1 MEFFIEKWITESGF
15 VPLPFNG
22 EQQCR
27 SIMRTSPR
35 RPLILKRRKLTLPQ
49 KDESS
54 TSARDEKRGRD
65 ERTPKQEHSQ
75 EDEHNRQPRDKRDCS
90 LQKFPAG
97 IKIIDHPTMPNT
109 QVVAIPTN
117 ADIQSIIEALTAK
130 GKECGNKGPNKFI
143 LISSGGTSRS
153 AGPAP
158 SQHLPSEK
166 KASAAIKAAGGQERD
181 KNVTQT
187 VGLAGLRG
195 LLVSMQSYD
204 QGKAVDVVYLDFS
217 KAFDIVSHSILLEKL
232 AAHGL
237 DMCRVHWVKNWLD
250 GWAQRV
256 VVNGVKSSWWL
267 VTSGVPQD
275 SVLGPILL
283 NICVSD
289 LDEGISS
296 GETTGSVL
304 DNSLTNIQWLGKM
317 RSDGLN
323 PSSVKQDTEKEN
335 QMPLQERIKSEEAAA
350 IPAAAASSSWQN
362 SVSERPPY
370 SYMAMI
376 QFAIN
381 STEKKRMTLKDIY
394 TWIEDHFPYFKHIA
408 KPGWKN
414 SIRHNLSLHDMF
426 VRETSANGKI
436 SFWTIHPDANRC
448 LTLDQVFKQ
457 QKSRLP
463 DPLKN
468 IGSKT
473 EPQNSRRKMKPLLPR
488 VNSYLV
494 PIQFPLSQ
502 PLVLQPSMKVPLSM
516 AQGASLSSSETLQSN
531 KRVRIAPKLSLST
544 EESPSLPTA
553 AIKEESQCDE
563 GLFSPT
569 RSLEEN
575 SSQPGEELASFPEDV
590 CIKEEAHSQ
599 MDDWLSP
606 FASSITVKEEPGLFL
621 PDSSTKEKKQFTTL
635 KSPPKAVSDSLVI
648 KRRERQEMGRSR
660 RKQHLALPCSEEPV
674 LVLPESNSFDPFRL
688 GADRPFPVEN
698 QPLEN
703 ISQLNC
709 SQGEEGAFKTPVKE
723 MFTKLPVSS
732 TPSKVS
738 ATTTPSLEGLDTWKS
753 ASLAKGSHELDFSP
767 VKTLQLPFTPLQ
779 DNQDLLAFNCTPL
792 KNPLFDSPQELLN
805 TESSDMVHASLISS
819 PALVREPA
827 KQSSVELAASGFT
840 ENRSFMEGLI
850 LDTMNDSL
858 SKILLDISF
867 PGLEDE
873 NLGTDISWSQL
884 IPELK

>member
-1 MEFFIEKWITESGF
+1 
-15 VPLPFNG
+15 
-22 EQQCR
+22 
-27 SIMRTSPR
+27 MRTSPR
-35 RPLILKRRKLTLPQ
+35 RPLILKRRKLTIPEN
-49 KDESS
+49 DESS
-54 TSARDEKRGRD
+54 TSARDENRGQD
-65 ERTPKQEHSQ
+65 EKAPKEEHRQ
-75 EDEHNRQPRDKRDCS
+75 EDQHNQQPRDKRDCG

-130 GKECGNKGPNKFI
+130 GKECGNNGPNKFI

-166 KASAAIKAAGGQERD
+166 KDSAAVKAAVSQERE
-181 KNVTQT
+181 KNVAQT
-187 VGLAGLRG
+187 PGLAGSTALW
-195 LLVSMQSYD
+195 
-204 QGKAVDVVYLDFS
+204 
-217 KAFDIVSHSILLEKL
+217 H
-232 AAHGL
+232 
-237 DMCRVHWVKNWLD
+237 
-250 GWAQRV
+250 
-256 VVNGVKSSWWL
+256 
-267 VTSGVPQD
+267 SGVDPVAGQEQET
-275 SVLGPILL
+275 
-283 NICVSD
+283 N
-289 LDEGISS
+289 SS
-296 GETTGSVL
+296 GETMSSVL

-323 PSSVKQDTEKEN
+323 PSSVKEDTEKEN
-335 QMPLQERIKSEEAAA
+335 QMPLQERVKVTAAAA
-350 IPAAAASSSWQN
+350 IPTATESSSWQDL
-362 SVSERPPY
+362 VSERPPY

-394 TWIEDHFPYFKHIA
+394 TWIEDHFPYFKHVA

-448 LTLDQVFKQ
+448 LTLDQVFKPLDLGSPTSPEYSESQ

-468 IGSKT
+468 MGSKT

-516 AQGASLSSSETLQSN
+516 AQGASLYSSETLQSN
-531 KRVRIAPKLSLST
+531 KRVCIAPKMSLSA
-544 EESPSLPTA
+544 EESPSLPA
-553 AIKEESQCDE
+553 AVKEEGQCEED
-563 GLFSPT
+563 LFSPT
-569 RSLEEN
+569 HSVQEN
-575 SSQPGEELASFPEDV
+575 SSQPGEELSCFPEGA
-590 CIKEEAHSQ
+590 CIKEEEGSQ
-599 MDDWLSP
+599 LDPWLSP
-606 FASSITVKEEPGLFL
+606 FASTLTVKEEPTLFL
-621 PDSSTKEKKQFTTL
+621 PDSSTKERKQFTTL
-635 KSPPKAVSDSLVI
+635 KSPSKAVSDSLVI
-648 KRRERQEMGRSR
+648 KRRERREVGRSR
-660 RKQHLALPCSEEPV
+660 RKQRLALPCSEEPV
-674 LVLPESNSFDPFRL
+674 LVVPESSSFDPFRL
-688 GADRPFPVEN
+688 GADHPFPQKN

-703 ISQLNC
+703 ISQLSC
-709 SQGEEGAFKTPVKE
+709 SQGEEGAFKTPVKDI
-723 MFTKLPVSS
+723 FSKLPVSS

-738 ATTTPSLEGLDTWKS
+738 ATTTPSLEVLDPWKS

-779 DNQDLLAFNCTPL
+779 DNQDLLGFNSTPL
-792 KNPLFDSPQELLN
+792 KNPLFDSPRELLN
-805 TESSDMVHASLISS
+805 TESSDMVLVPLTSS
-819 PALVREPA
+819 PAWIRDTS
-827 KQSSVELAASGFT
+827 KQSSVELTVSGFT
-840 ENRSFMEGLI
+840 ENRSLMEGLI

>member
-1 MEFFIEKWITESGF
+1 
-15 VPLPFNG
+15 
-22 EQQCR
+22 
-27 SIMRTSPR
+27 MRTSPR

-49 KDESS
+49 NDESS
-54 TSARDEKRGRD
+54 TSARDENRGQD
-65 ERTPKQEHSQ
+65 EKAPKQEHRQ
-75 EDEHNRQPRDKRDCS
+75 EDQHSRQPRDKRDCG

-130 GKECGNKGPNKFI
+130 GKECGNNGPNKFI

-166 KASAAIKAAGGQERD
+166 KARAAIKAAVSQERE
-181 KNVTQT
+181 KNVAQAP
-187 VGLAGLRG
+187 GLAGSTALW
-195 LLVSMQSYD
+195 
-204 QGKAVDVVYLDFS
+204 
-217 KAFDIVSHSILLEKL
+217 H
-232 AAHGL
+232 
-237 DMCRVHWVKNWLD
+237 
-250 GWAQRV
+250 
-256 VVNGVKSSWWL
+256 
-267 VTSGVPQD
+267 SGVHPVVGQEQET
-275 SVLGPILL
+275 
-283 NICVSD
+283 N
-289 LDEGISS
+289 SS
-296 GETTGSVL
+296 GETMSSVL

-323 PSSVKQDTEKEN
+323 PSSVKEDTEKEN
-335 QMPLQERIKSEEAAA
+335 QMPLRERVKVT
-350 IPAAAASSSWQN
+350 AAAAVPTAAESPSWQD

-394 TWIEDHFPYFKHIA
+394 TWIEDHFPYFRHVA

-448 LTLDQVFKQ
+448 LTLDQVFKPLDLGSPTSPEYSESQ
-457 QKSRLP
+457 QKNRLP

-468 IGSKT
+468 MGSKT
-473 EPQNSRRKMKPLLPR
+473 EPLNSRRKMKPLLPR

-502 PLVLQPSMKVPLSM
+502 PLVLQPSVKVPLSM
-516 AQGASLSSSETLQSN
+516 AQGASLNSSETLQSN
-531 KRVRIAPKLSLST
+531 KRVCIIPKMSLSAG
-544 EESPSLPTA
+544 ESPCLPPA
-553 AIKEESQCDE
+553 AVKEEAQCDA

-569 RSLEEN
+569 HSIQEN
-575 SSQPGEELASFPEDV
+575 SSQPGEELSSFPEGACV
-590 CIKEEAHSQ
+590 KEEECSQ
-599 MDDWLSP
+599 LDPWLSP
-606 FASSITVKEEPGLFL
+606 FASTVTVKEEPSLFF
-621 PDSSTKEKKQFTTL
+621 PDSSPKERKQFTTL

-648 KRRERQEMGRSR
+648 KRRERREVGRSR
-660 RKQHLALPCSEEPV
+660 RKQRLALPCSEEPV
-674 LVLPESNSFDPFRL
+674 LVLPESSGLDPFQL
-688 GADRPFPVEN
+688 GAECPFPQEN
-698 QPLEN
+698 QPLES
-703 ISQLNC
+703 ISQLSC
-709 SQGEEGAFKTPVKE
+709 SQGEEGAFKTPVKDV
-723 MFTKLPVSS
+723 FGKLPVSS

-738 ATTTPSLEGLDTWKS
+738 ATTTPSLEVLDPWKS
-753 ASLAKGSHELDFSP
+753 ASLAKASHELDFSP

-779 DNQDLLAFNCTPL
+779 DNQDLLSFNSTPL
-792 KNPLFDSPQELLN
+792 KNPLFDSPRELLN
-805 TESSDMVHASLISS
+805 TESSDMVLVPLTSS
-819 PALVREPA
+819 PAFIRDTP
-827 KQSSVELAASGFT
+827 KQSSVELTASGFT
-840 ENRSFMEGLI
+840 ENRSLMEGLI

>member
-1 MEFFIEKWITESGF
+1 
-15 VPLPFNG
+15 
-22 EQQCR
+22 
-27 SIMRTSPR
+27 MRTSPR

-49 KDESS
+49 NDVSS
-54 TSARDEKRGRD
+54 TAARDENRGQD
-65 ERTPKQEHSQ
+65 EKAPKQEHKQ
-75 EDEHNRQPRDKRDCS
+75 EDQHNRQPRDKRDCG

-130 GKECGNKGPNKFI
+130 GKECGNNGPNKFI

-158 SQHLPSEK
+158 SQHLSSEK
-166 KASAAIKAAGGQERD
+166 KASAAIKAADSQEREKNVAQTPALAGSTALWHSGIDPVAGQEQET
-181 KNVTQT
+181 N
-187 VGLAGLRG
+187 
-195 LLVSMQSYD
+195 
-204 QGKAVDVVYLDFS
+204 
-217 KAFDIVSHSILLEKL
+217 
-232 AAHGL
+232 
-237 DMCRVHWVKNWLD
+237 
-250 GWAQRV
+250 
-256 VVNGVKSSWWL
+256 
-267 VTSGVPQD
+267 
-275 SVLGPILL
+275 
-283 NICVSD
+283 
-289 LDEGISS
+289 SS
-296 GETTGSVL
+296 GETISSVL

-323 PSSVKQDTEKEN
+323 PSSVKEDTEKEN
-335 QMPLQERIKSEEAAA
+335 QVPLQERVKVKEAAA
-350 IPAAAASSSWQN
+350 VSSSWQD

-394 TWIEDHFPYFKHIA
+394 TWIEDHFPYFKHVA

-448 LTLDQVFKQ
+448 LTLDQVFKPLDSGSSTSSEYSESQ

-468 IGSKT
+468 MGSKT

-502 PLVLQPSMKVPLSM
+502 PLVLQPSVKIPLSM
-516 AQGASLSSSETLQSN
+516 AQGASLNSSETLQSN
-531 KRVRIAPKLSLST
+531 KRVRIATKMSLSA
-544 EESPSLPTA
+544 EESPCLPTA
-553 AIKEESQCDE
+553 AVKEEGQCDE
-563 GLFSPT
+563 GLLPPT
-569 RSLEEN
+569 HSIQEN
-575 SSQPGEELASFPEDV
+575 SSQPGEKLSSFPEGA
-590 CIKEEAHSQ
+590 CIKEEESSQ
-599 MDDWLSP
+599 LDHWLSP
-606 FASSITVKEEPGLFL
+606 FASTVTVKEEPSLFL
-621 PDSSTKEKKQFTTL
+621 PDSSPKERKQFTTL
-635 KSPPKAVSDSLVI
+635 KSPSKAVSDSLVI
-648 KRRERQEMGRSR
+648 KRRERREVGRSR
-660 RKQHLALPCSEEPV
+660 RKQRLALPCSEEPV
-674 LVLPESNSFDPFRL
+674 LVLPESSSSFDPFRL
-688 GADRPFPVEN
+688 GADRPFPQEN

-703 ISQLNC
+703 ISQLSC
-709 SQGEEGAFKTPVKE
+709 SRGEEGAFKTPVKNI
-723 MFTKLPVSS
+723 FSKLPVSS

-738 ATTTPSLEGLDTWKS
+738 ATTTPSLEVLDPWKS

-779 DNQDLLAFNCTPL
+779 DNQDLLGFNSTPL
-792 KNPLFDSPQELLN
+792 KNPLFDSPRELLN
-805 TESSDMVHASLISS
+805 TESSDMVHVPLTSS
-819 PALVREPA
+819 PAFIRDTSR
-827 KQSSVELAASGFT
+827 QSSVELTASGFT
-840 ENRSFMEGLI
+840 ENRSLMEGLI

>member
-1 MEFFIEKWITESGF
+1 
-15 VPLPFNG
+15 
-22 EQQCR
+22 
-27 SIMRTSPR
+27 MRTSPR

-54 TSARDEKRGRD
+54 TSARDENRGQD
-65 ERTPKQEHSQ
+65 EKTPKQEHRQ
-75 EDEHNRQPRDKRDCS
+75 EDQHNRQPRDKRDCG

-130 GKECGNKGPNKFI
+130 GKECGNNGPNKFI

-153 AGPAP
+153 AAPAP

-166 KASAAIKAAGGQERD
+166 KANAAIKAADGLERE
-181 KNVTQT
+181 KNVAQT
-187 VGLAGLRG
+187 PGLAGSTALW
-195 LLVSMQSYD
+195 
-204 QGKAVDVVYLDFS
+204 
-217 KAFDIVSHSILLEKL
+217 H
-232 AAHGL
+232 
-237 DMCRVHWVKNWLD
+237 
-250 GWAQRV
+250 
-256 VVNGVKSSWWL
+256 
-267 VTSGVPQD
+267 SGVDPLVGQEQK
-275 SVLGPILL
+275 S
-283 NICVSD
+283 N
-289 LDEGISS
+289 SS
-296 GETTGSVL
+296 GETMSSAL

-323 PSSVKQDTEKEN
+323 PSSVKEDTEKEN
-335 QMPLQERIKSEEAAA
+335 QMPLRETVKVTAAAAA
-350 IPAAAASSSWQN
+350 IPTAAASSSWQD

-394 TWIEDHFPYFKHIA
+394 TWIEDHFPYFKHVA

-448 LTLDQVFKQ
+448 LTLDQVFKPLDLGSPTSPEYSESQ

-468 IGSKT
+468 MGSKT

-516 AQGASLSSSETLQSN
+516 AQGASLTSLETLQSN
-531 KRVRIAPKLSLST
+531 KRVRIAPKMSLSA

-553 AIKEESQCDE
+553 VVKEEGHSDE

-569 RSLEEN
+569 HSVQDN
-575 SSQPGEELASFPEDV
+575 SSQPGEELSSFPEDA
-590 CIKEEAHSQ
+590 CIKEEEGSQ
-599 MDDWLSP
+599 LGDWLSP
-606 FASSITVKEEPGLFL
+606 FASTVTVKEEPSLFL
-621 PDSSTKEKKQFTTL
+621 PDSSTKERKQFTTL
-635 KSPPKAVSDSLVI
+635 KSPPKAISDSAVI
-648 KRRERQEMGRSR
+648 KRRERREVGRSR
-660 RKQHLALPCSEEPV
+660 RKQRLALPCSEEPV
-674 LVLPESNSFDPFRL
+674 LVFPEGSGFDPFRL
-688 GADRPFPVEN
+688 GADRPFPQEN

-703 ISQLNC
+703 VSQLSC
-709 SQGEEGAFKTPVKE
+709 SQGEEGAFKTPVKD
-723 MFTKLPVSS
+723 MFSKLPVSS

-738 ATTTPSLEGLDTWKS
+738 ATTTLSLEGLDPWKS

-767 VKTLQLPFTPLQ
+767 VKTLHLPFTPLQ
-779 DNQDLLAFNCTPL
+779 DNQDLLGFNSTPL
-792 KNPLFDSPQELLN
+792 KNPLFDSPRELLN
-805 TESSDMVHASLISS
+805 TESSDMVHVPLTSS
-819 PALVREPA
+819 PLFIRDTS
-827 KQSSVELAASGFT
+827 KQSSVELTASGFT
-840 ENRSFMEGLI
+840 ENRSLMEGLI

>member
-1 MEFFIEKWITESGF
+1 
-15 VPLPFNG
+15 
-22 EQQCR
+22 
-27 SIMRTSPR
+27 MRTSPR
-35 RPLILKRRKLTLPQ
+35 RPLILKRRKLALPQ
-49 KDESS
+49 NDESS
-54 TSARDEKRGRD
+54 TSARDEKRGQD
-65 ERTPKQEHSQ
+65 EKAPKQEHRQ
-75 EDEHNRQPRDKRDCS
+75 EDQHNRQPRDKRDGG

-130 GKECGNKGPNKFI
+130 GKECGNNGPNKFI

-166 KASAAIKAAGGQERD
+166 KSSAAIRAAVIQERE
-181 KNVTQT
+181 KNVAQT
-187 VGLAGLRG
+187 SGLAG
-195 LLVSMQSYD
+195 
-204 QGKAVDVVYLDFS
+204 
-217 KAFDIVSHSILLEKL
+217 
-232 AAHGL
+232 
-237 DMCRVHWVKNWLD
+237 
-250 GWAQRV
+250 
-256 VVNGVKSSWWL
+256 
-267 VTSGVPQD
+267 
-275 SVLGPILL
+275 
-283 NICVSD
+283 
-289 LDEGISS
+289 S
-296 GETTGSVL
+296 GETMSSVL

-323 PSSVKQDTEKEN
+323 PSSVKEDTEKEN
-335 QMPLQERIKSEEAAA
+335 QIPLQERVKTEEEAAA
-350 IPAAAASSSWQN
+350 AAIPTAAGSSSWQD

-381 STEKKRMTLKDIY
+381 STERKRMTLKDIY
-394 TWIEDHFPYFKHIA
+394 TWIEDHFPYFKHVA

-448 LTLDQVFKQ
+448 LTLDQVFK
-457 QKSRLP
+457 
-463 DPLKN
+463 
-468 IGSKT
+468 
-473 EPQNSRRKMKPLLPR
+473 M
-488 VNSYLV
+488 
-494 PIQFPLSQ
+494 
-502 PLVLQPSMKVPLSM
+502 
-516 AQGASLSSSETLQSN
+516 SLS
-531 KRVRIAPKLSLST
+531 A

-553 AIKEESQCDE
+553 VVKEEGQCDE
-563 GLFSPT
+563 GLFSP
-569 RSLEEN
+569 SHSVQEN
-575 SSQPGEELASFPEDV
+575 SSQPGEELSSFPEGACV
-590 CIKEEAHSQ
+590 KEEEGSQ
-599 MDDWLSP
+599 LDPWLSP
-606 FASSITVKEEPGLFL
+606 FASTVTVKEEPSLFL
-621 PDSSTKEKKQFTTL
+621 PDSSTKERKQFTTL

-648 KRRERQEMGRSR
+648 KRRERREVGRSR
-660 RKQHLALPCSEEPV
+660 RKQHLALSRSEEPV
-674 LVLPESNSFDPFRL
+674 LVLPESSSFDSFRL
-688 GADRPFPVEN
+688 GADRPFPQEN

-703 ISQLNC
+703 ISQLSC
-709 SQGEEGAFKTPVKE
+709 SQGEEAAFKTPVKDI
-723 MFTKLPVSS
+723 FSKLPVSS

-738 ATTTPSLEGLDTWKS
+738 ATTTPSLEVLDPWKS

-779 DNQDLLAFNCTPL
+779 DNQDLLGFNSTPL
-792 KNPLFDSPQELLN
+792 KNPLFDSPRELLN
-805 TESSDMVHASLISS
+805 TESSDMVLVPLTSS
-819 PALVREPA
+819 PAFIRDTS
-827 KQSSVELAASGFT
+827 KQSAVELAASGFT
-840 ENRSFMEGLI
+840 ENRSLMEGLI

>member
-1 MEFFIEKWITESGF
+1 
-15 VPLPFNG
+15 
-22 EQQCR
+22 
-27 SIMRTSPR
+27 MRTSPR

-49 KDESS
+49 NDESS
-54 TSARDEKRGRD
+54 TSARDENRGQD
-65 ERTPKQEHSQ
+65 EKAPKQEHRQ
-75 EDEHNRQPRDKRDCS
+75 EDQHNSQPRDKRDCG

-130 GKECGNKGPNKFI
+130 GKECGNNGPNKFI
-143 LISSGGTSRS
+143 LVSSGGTSRS
-153 AGPAP
+153 ARPAP

-166 KASAAIKAAGGQERD
+166 KASAAIKAADGQERE
-181 KNVTQT
+181 KNVAQT
-187 VGLAGLRG
+187 PGLAGSTALRH
-195 LLVSMQSYD
+195 S
-204 QGKAVDVVYLDFS
+204 VDPVVGQEQES
-217 KAFDIVSHSILLEKL
+217 
-232 AAHGL
+232 
-237 DMCRVHWVKNWLD
+237 N
-250 GWAQRV
+250 
-256 VVNGVKSSWWL
+256 
-267 VTSGVPQD
+267 
-275 SVLGPILL
+275 
-283 NICVSD
+283 
-289 LDEGISS
+289 SS
-296 GETTGSVL
+296 GETMSSVL

-323 PSSVKQDTEKEN
+323 PSSVKEETEKEN
-335 QMPLQERIKSEEAAA
+335 QMPLQERVKVTVAAG
-350 IPAAAASSSWQN
+350 IPTAAASSSWQD

-394 TWIEDHFPYFKHIA
+394 TWIEDHFPYFKHVA

-448 LTLDQVFKQ
+448 LTLDQVFKPLDLGSPTSPEYSESQ
-457 QKSRLP
+457 QKSHLP
-463 DPLKN
+463 DPLRN
-468 IGSKT
+468 TGSKT

-516 AQGASLSSSETLQSN
+516 AQGASLNSLETLQSN
-531 KRVRIAPKLSLST
+531 KRVRIAPKISLSA
-544 EESPSLPTA
+544 EESSSLPTA
-553 AIKEESQCDE
+553 AVKEEGQCDE

-569 RSLEEN
+569 HSVQEN
-575 SSQPGEELASFPEDV
+575 SSQPGEELSSFPEGA
-590 CIKEEAHSQ
+590 CIKEEEGSQ
-599 MDDWLSP
+599 PDDWLSP
-606 FASSITVKEEPGLFL
+606 FASTVTVKEEPSLFL
-621 PDSSTKEKKQFTTL
+621 PDSSTKERKQFTTL
-635 KSPPKAVSDSLVI
+635 KSPSKAVSDSLVI
-648 KRRERQEMGRSR
+648 KRRERQEVGRSR
-660 RKQHLALPCSEEPV
+660 RKQHLARPCSEEPV
-674 LVLPESNSFDPFRL
+674 LVLPESNGFDPFRL
-688 GADRPFPVEN
+688 GADRPFPQEN

-703 ISQLNC
+703 VSQLSC
-709 SQGEEGAFKTPVKE
+709 SQGEEGAFKTPVKDV
-723 MFTKLPVSS
+723 FSKLPVSS

-779 DNQDLLAFNCTPL
+779 DNQDLLGFNSTPL
-792 KNPLFDSPQELLN
+792 KNPLFDSPRELLN
-805 TESSDMVHASLISS
+805 TESSDMVHVPLTSS
-819 PALVREPA
+819 PAFICDTS
-827 KQSSVELAASGFT
+827 KQSSVELTASGFT
-840 ENRSFMEGLI
+840 ENRSLMEGLI

>member
-1 MEFFIEKWITESGF
+1 
-15 VPLPFNG
+15 
-22 EQQCR
+22 
-27 SIMRTSPR
+27 MRTSPR

-49 KDESS
+49 NDESS
-54 TSARDEKRGRD
+54 TSARDENRGQD
-65 ERTPKQEHSQ
+65 EKAPKEEHRQ
-75 EDEHNRQPRDKRDCS
+75 EDQHNRQPRDKRDCG

-130 GKECGNKGPNKFI
+130 GKECGNNGPNKFI

-166 KASAAIKAAGGQERD
+166 KASAAIKAAVSQEREKNVAQMPALAGSTAPWHSGVDPVVGQEQET
-181 KNVTQT
+181 N
-187 VGLAGLRG
+187 
-195 LLVSMQSYD
+195 
-204 QGKAVDVVYLDFS
+204 
-217 KAFDIVSHSILLEKL
+217 
-232 AAHGL
+232 
-237 DMCRVHWVKNWLD
+237 
-250 GWAQRV
+250 
-256 VVNGVKSSWWL
+256 
-267 VTSGVPQD
+267 
-275 SVLGPILL
+275 
-283 NICVSD
+283 
-289 LDEGISS
+289 SS
-296 GETTGSVL
+296 GETMSSVL

-323 PSSVKQDTEKEN
+323 PSSVKEDTEKEN
-335 QMPLQERIKSEEAAA
+335 QMPLQERVKTEEEAAA
-350 IPAAAASSSWQN
+350 AIPTAAESSSWQD

-394 TWIEDHFPYFKHIA
+394 TWIEDHFPYFKHVA

-448 LTLDQVFKQ
+448 LTLDQVFKPLDLGSPTSPEYSESQ
-457 QKSRLP
+457 QKNRLP

-468 IGSKT
+468 MGSKT

-502 PLVLQPSMKVPLSM
+502 PLVLQPSVKVPLSM
-516 AQGASLSSSETLQSN
+516 AQGASLNSLETSQSN
-531 KRVRIAPKLSLST
+531 KCVCIAPKMSLPA

-553 AIKEESQCDE
+553 AVKEEGQCDA

-569 RSLEEN
+569 HSVQN
-575 SSQPGEELASFPEDV
+575 SSQPGEELSSFPEGACV
-590 CIKEEAHSQ
+590 KEEEGSQ
-599 MDDWLSP
+599 LDPWLSP
-606 FASSITVKEEPGLFL
+606 FASTVTVKEEPSLFF
-621 PDSSTKEKKQFTTL
+621 PDSSTKERKQFTTL
-635 KSPPKAVSDSLVI
+635 KSPSKAVSDSLVI
-648 KRRERQEMGRSR
+648 KRRERREVGRSR
-660 RKQHLALPCSEEPV
+660 RKQRLALPCSEEPV
-674 LVLPESNSFDPFRL
+674 LVLPESSSFDPFRL
-688 GADRPFPVEN
+688 GADRPFPQEN

-703 ISQLNC
+703 ILQLSC
-709 SQGEEGAFKTPVKE
+709 SQGEEGAFKTPVKDI
-723 MFTKLPVSS
+723 FRKLPISS

-738 ATTTPSLEGLDTWKS
+738 ATTTPSLEVLDPWKS

-767 VKTLQLPFTPLQ
+767 VKTHQLPFTPLQ
-779 DNQDLLAFNCTPL
+779 DNQDLLGFNSTPL
-792 KNPLFDSPQELLN
+792 KNPLFDSPRELLN
-805 TESSDMVHASLISS
+805 TESGDMVLVPLTSS
-819 PALVREPA
+819 PAFIHDTS
-827 KQSSVELAASGFT
+827 KQSSVELTASGFT
-840 ENRSFMEGLI
+840 ENRSLMEGLI

>member
-1 MEFFIEKWITESGF
+1 
-15 VPLPFNG
+15 
-22 EQQCR
+22 
-27 SIMRTSPR
+27 MRTSPR

-54 TSARDEKRGRD
+54 TSARDESRGQN
-65 ERTPKQEHSQ
+65 EKTPKQEHSQ
-75 EDEHNRQPRDKRDCS
+75 EDQHNRQPRDKRDCG

-130 GKECGNKGPNKFI
+130 GKECGNNGPNKFI

-158 SQHLPSEK
+158 SQHLPPEK
-166 KASAAIKAAGGQERD
+166 KASAAVKAADGQERE

-187 VGLAGLRG
+187 PGLAGRTMLW
-195 LLVSMQSYD
+195 
-204 QGKAVDVVYLDFS
+204 
-217 KAFDIVSHSILLEKL
+217 H
-232 AAHGL
+232 
-237 DMCRVHWVKNWLD
+237 
-250 GWAQRV
+250 
-256 VVNGVKSSWWL
+256 
-267 VTSGVPQD
+267 SGVD
-275 SVLGPILL
+275 SAAGQEQES
-283 NICVSD
+283 N
-289 LDEGISS
+289 SS
-296 GETTGSVL
+296 GETMSSVL

-323 PSSVKQDTEKEN
+323 PSSMKQDTEKEN
-335 QMPLQERIKSEEAAA
+335 QVPLQERIKTEEEAAA
-350 IPAAAASSSWQN
+350 VPTAAASSSWQD

-394 TWIEDHFPYFKHIA
+394 TWIEDHFPYFKHVA

-457 QKSRLP
+457 KSRLP
-463 DPLKN
+463 DTLKN
-468 IGSKT
+468 VGSKT

-516 AQGASLSSSETLQSN
+516 AQGASLNSLETLQSN
-531 KRVRIAPKLSLST
+531 KRVRIAPKMSLST

-553 AIKEESQCDE
+553 AVKEEGQCDQD
-563 GLFSPT
+563 LFSPAH
-569 RSLEEN
+569 SLKEN
-575 SSQPGEELASFPEDV
+575 SSQPGDELPSFPEGA
-590 CIKEEAHSQ
+590 CIKEEEGSQ
-599 MDDWLSP
+599 LDDWLSP
-606 FASSITVKEEPGLFL
+606 FASTITVKEEPGLFF

-648 KRRERQEMGRSR
+648 KRRERREMGRSR

-674 LVLPESNSFDPFRL
+674 LVLPESNSFDSFRL
-688 GADRPFPVEN
+688 EADRSLPLES

-703 ISQLNC
+703 VSQLSC
-709 SQGEEGAFKTPVKE
+709 SQGEEAAFKTPVKE
-723 MFTKLPVSS
+723 MFSKLPVSS

-738 ATTTPSLEGLDTWKS
+738 ATTTPSLEGLDLWKS
-753 ASLAKGSHELDFSP
+753 ASLARGSHELDFSP

-779 DNQDLLAFNCTPL
+779 DNQDLLGFNSTPL
-792 KNPLFDSPQELLN
+792 KNPLFDSPRELLN
-805 TESSDMVHASLISS
+805 TESSDMAHAPLTSS
-819 PALVREPA
+819 PAFVHESA
-827 KQSSVELAASGFT
+827 KQSSVELTASGFT
-840 ENRSFMEGLI
+840 ENRSLMEGLI

-873 NLGTDISWSQL
+873 NIGTDISWSQL

>member
-1 MEFFIEKWITESGF
+1 
-15 VPLPFNG
+15 
-22 EQQCR
+22 
-27 SIMRTSPR
+27 MRTSPR

-54 TSARDEKRGRD
+54 TSARDENRGQD
-65 ERTPKQEHSQ
+65 EKTHKQERTQ
-75 EDEHNRQPRDKRDCS
+75 EDQHTRQSRDKRNCS
-90 LQKFPAG
+90 LQKFPVG

-130 GKECGNKGPNKFI
+130 GKECGNNGPNKFI

-158 SQHLPSEK
+158 SQQLPSEK
-166 KASAAIKAAGGQERD
+166 KASAAVKAADGLERE

-187 VGLAGLRG
+187 PGLAGSTALWHPG
-195 LLVSMQSYD
+195 
-204 QGKAVDVVYLDFS
+204 VDPTMS
-217 KAFDIVSHSILLEKL
+217 
-232 AAHGL
+232 
-237 DMCRVHWVKNWLD
+237 
-250 GWAQRV
+250 
-256 VVNGVKSSWWL
+256 
-267 VTSGVPQD
+267 
-275 SVLGPILL
+275 
-283 NICVSD
+283 
-289 LDEGISS
+289 
-296 GETTGSVL
+296 SVL

-323 PSSVKQDTEKEN
+323 PSSVKEDTEKEN
-335 QMPLQERIKSEEAAA
+335 QMPLKERVKVTAVAA
-350 IPAAAASSSWQN
+350 IPTAAASSSWQD

-394 TWIEDHFPYFKHIA
+394 TWIEDHFPYFKHVA

-448 LTLDQVFKQ
+448 LTLDQVFKPLDLGSPTSPEYSESQ
-457 QKSRLP
+457 QKSHLP

-468 IGSKT
+468 TGSKT

-502 PLVLQPSMKVPLSM
+502 PLVLQPSLKVPLSM
-516 AQGASLSSSETLQSN
+516 AHGASLNSSETLQSN
-531 KRVRIAPKLSLST
+531 KRVRIAPKMSLSA
-544 EESPSLPTA
+544 EELPSLPAA
-553 AIKEESQCDE
+553 AIKEEGQCDE

-569 RSLEEN
+569 HSGQEN
-575 SSQPGEELASFPEDV
+575 SSQPGEELSFPEGV
-590 CIKEEAHSQ
+590 CVKQEEGSQ
-599 MDDWLSP
+599 LDDWLSP
-606 FASSITVKEEPGLFL
+606 FASTVTVKEEPSVFL
-621 PDSSTKEKKQFTTL
+621 PDSSTKERKQFTTL
-635 KSPPKAVSDSLVI
+635 KSPSKAVSDSLVI
-648 KRRERQEMGRSR
+648 KRRERREVGRSR
-660 RKQHLALPCSEEPV
+660 RKQRLAMPCSEEPV
-674 LVLPESNSFDPFRL
+674 LVLPESSGFDPFRL
-688 GADRPFPVEN
+688 GTDRPFPQEN
-698 QPLEN
+698 EPLEN
-703 ISQLNC
+703 VSQLSC
-709 SQGEEGAFKTPVKE
+709 SQEKEGAFKTPVKD
-723 MFTKLPVSS
+723 MFSKLPVSS

-738 ATTTPSLEGLDTWKS
+738 ATTTTSLEGLDPWKS

-779 DNQDLLAFNCTPL
+779 DNHDLLGFNSTPL

-805 TESSDMVHASLISS
+805 TESSDMVHVPLTSS
-819 PALVREPA
+819 PAFIRDTS
-827 KQSSVELAASGFT
+827 KQSSVELTASGFA
-840 ENRSFMEGLI
+840 ENRSLMEGLI

>member
-1 MEFFIEKWITESGF
+1 
-15 VPLPFNG
+15 
-22 EQQCR
+22 
-27 SIMRTSPR
+27 MRTSPR

-49 KDESS
+49 NDESS
-54 TSARDEKRGRD
+54 TSARDENRGQD
-65 ERTPKQEHSQ
+65 EKAPKQEHRQ
-75 EDEHNRQPRDKRDCS
+75 EDQHNRQPQDKRDCG

-117 ADIQSIIEALTAK
+117 ADIQSIIQALTAK
-130 GKECGNKGPNKFI
+130 GKECGNNGPNKFI

-166 KASAAIKAAGGQERD
+166 KASAAIKAADSQERE
-181 KNVTQT
+181 KNVAQT
-187 VGLAGLRG
+187 PGLAGSTVLW
-195 LLVSMQSYD
+195 
-204 QGKAVDVVYLDFS
+204 
-217 KAFDIVSHSILLEKL
+217 HSG
-232 AAHGL
+232 A
-237 DMCRVHWVKNWLD
+237 DPTM
-250 GWAQRV
+250 
-256 VVNGVKSSWWL
+256 S
-267 VTSGVPQD
+267 
-275 SVLGPILL
+275 
-283 NICVSD
+283 
-289 LDEGISS
+289 
-296 GETTGSVL
+296 SVL

-323 PSSVKQDTEKEN
+323 PSSVKEDTEKEN
-335 QMPLQERIKSEEAAA
+335 QMPLQEKVKVSGRTQECTEEEA
-350 IPAAAASSSWQN
+350 
-362 SVSERPPY
+362 VSERPPY

-394 TWIEDHFPYFKHIA
+394 TWIEDHFPYFKHVA

-448 LTLDQVFKQ
+448 LTLDQVFKPLDLGSPTSPECSESQ

-463 DPLKN
+463 APLKN
-468 IGSKT
+468 MGSKT
-473 EPQNSRRKMKPLLPR
+473 EPQNSCRKMKPLLPR

-516 AQGASLSSSETLQSN
+516 AQGASLNSSEALQSN
-531 KRVRIAPKLSLST
+531 KRVCIAPEMSLSA
-544 EESPSLPTA
+544 EESPSVPTA
-553 AIKEESQCDE
+553 AVKEEGQCDE

-569 RSLEEN
+569 HSVQEN
-575 SSQPGEELASFPEDV
+575 SSQPGEELSSFPEGA
-590 CIKEEAHSQ
+590 CIKEEEGSQ
-599 MDDWLSP
+599 LDPWLSP
-606 FASSITVKEEPGLFL
+606 FASTVTVKEEPSLFL
-621 PDSSTKEKKQFTTL
+621 PDSSTKERKQFTTL
-635 KSPPKAVSDSLVI
+635 KSPSKAVSDSLVI
-648 KRRERQEMGRSR
+648 KRRERREVGRSR
-660 RKQHLALPCSEEPV
+660 RKQRLALPCSEEPV
-674 LVLPESNSFDPFRL
+674 LVLPESSGFDPFRL
-688 GADRPFPVEN
+688 GADCPFPQEN

-703 ISQLNC
+703 TSQLSC
-709 SQGEEGAFKTPVKE
+709 SQGEEGAFKTPVKDT
-723 MFTKLPVSS
+723 FSKLPISS

-738 ATTTPSLEGLDTWKS
+738 TTTTPSLEALDLWKS

-767 VKTLQLPFTPLQ
+767 VKTLQLPFTPLR
-779 DNQDLLAFNCTPL
+779 DNQDLLGFNSTPL
-792 KNPLFDSPQELLN
+792 KNPLFESPRELLN
-805 TESSDMVHASLISS
+805 TESSDMVHVPLTSS
-819 PALVREPA
+819 PAFFRDTS
-827 KQSSVELAASGFT
+827 KQSSVELTASGFT
-840 ENRSFMEGLI
+840 ENRSLMEGLI
-850 LDTMNDSL
+850 LDTTNDCMSL